1 MTEQRGAA
9 TPGRAGE
16 SGGTSTGADATV
28 RVDLEPDPRSVRTA
42 RRMVVDAVRGW
53 RLDHLEDPAALL
65 VSEVATNAVLHAR
78 SPFAVEVSR
87 RRGVVRVEVSDRSP
101 AGPQRRRHSASATT
115 GRGLA
120 LVATLSTAWGT
131 EAAARPWAKRVWFE
145 LPVEPALLPEPDEGA
160 LLA

>member
-1 MTEQRGAA
+1 MAEQREAA
-9 TPGRAGE
+9 TTGPSRQDE
-16 SGGTSTGADATV
+16 GTLAGADATV
-28 RVDLEPDPRSVRTA
+28 RVNLEPDPRSVRTA
-42 RRMVVDAVRGW
+42 RRLVVEAVRGW

-101 AGPQRRRHSASATT
+101 SGPQRRHHSASATT
-115 GRGLA
+115 GRGLG
-120 LVATLSTAWGT
+120 LVAAMSTAWGT
-131 EAAARPWAKRVWFE
+131 EAAPRPWVKRVWFE

-160 LLA
+160 LLV